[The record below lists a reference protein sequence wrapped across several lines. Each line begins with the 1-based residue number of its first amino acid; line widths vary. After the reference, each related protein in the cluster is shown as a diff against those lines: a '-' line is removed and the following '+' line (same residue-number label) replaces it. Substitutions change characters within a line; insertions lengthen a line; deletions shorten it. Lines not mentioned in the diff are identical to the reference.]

1 MDETLHI
8 LSTTGLAYFEEVLG
22 EHQAWAHR
30 CHEISVALVHSRE
43 LTRLTGRPARVARG
57 FTPGVLSQHSWVV
70 LSENCYDPEAV
81 IIDLTLWSYVPGEQV
96 VHVGLAGT
104 RPHRP
109 HGSGTI
115 FASGMPH
122 HHGGDTI
129 VLDQDRLSPQA
140 RSFLELLGPLDARG
154 WMQLAN
160 SPVEGW
166 PAAQIVSAM
175 YEEERLR
182 ALIPIDTVGM
192 LTDHNPGGLYL

>member
-30 CHEISVALVHSRE
+30 CHEISVALIRSGE

-57 FTPGVLSQHSWVV
+57 STPGVLGQHSWVV
-70 LSENCYDPEAV
+70 LGDDCYDPEALIV
-81 IIDLTLWSYVPGEQV
+81 DLTLWSYVPGEPV
-96 VHVGLAGT
+96 VHVGLAGA

-109 HGSGTI
+109 HGSGSI
-115 FASGMPH
+115 FDSGMPY

-129 VLDQDRLSPQA
+129 HLSTQGLDDSA
-140 RSFLELLGPLDARG
+140 KVFLGMVGPLDARG

-160 SPVEGW
+160 SPVQGW
-166 PAAQIVSAM
+166 PAKQIISAM

-182 ALIPIDTVGM
+182 ALVPIDTVGM